1 MSYQRIIW
9 KLPCSLAFML
19 IVGSVQCPVVL
30 AQPLPEPSPEP
41 SLEPSLEPSIDVEPP
56 MEGEAAS
63 PAYILGPGDQIN
75 ISVYGYEEFTSSTA
89 VLSDGTIQIPLV
101 GMITALGRT
110 IDQLEQDLTSE
121 LQYFLVNPVVTV
133 TLAQP
138 RPVEVTVSGEVLRPG
153 PVRSDAFQGNP
164 TLSEALLAA
173 GGITPSADIRRVELR
188 RYNPLQASDP
198 IVINLWDAISS
209 DNVPPDFILQDG
221 DSIYIPPLAGGET
234 LDRRLTARSSFAPET
249 VRVRVVGE
257 VNDPGEVTL
266 PPNSS
271 LSSAVA
277 IAGGP
282 TDDARL
288 SRVAYIRLNEEG
300 EVERQ
305 IVDLRNLTDNYQ
317 VQEGD
322 VILVPEQDGSS
333 LLDIATR
340 VLGPFGAILDIVSG
354 LDRLVR

>member
-1 MSYQRIIW
+1 
-9 KLPCSLAFML
+9 ML
-19 IVGSVQCPVVL
+19 IVSSVQCSVTL
-30 AQPLPEPSPEP
+30 AQPL
-41 SLEPSLEPSIDVEPP
+41 LEPSTEPTVNIESSP
-56 MEGEAAS
+56 EGEAAS

-75 ISVYGYEEFTSSTA
+75 ISVYGYEEFTDDKV
-89 VLSDGTIQIPLV
+89 VLSDGTIQLPLV
-101 GMITALGRT
+101 GMVTVLGRT
-110 IDQLEQDLTSE
+110 IDQLEQELAIQLT
-121 LQYFLVNPVVTV
+121 YFLVNPVVTV
-133 TLAQP
+133 TLIQP

-173 GGITPSADIRRVELR
+173 GGITPNADIRQVELR
-188 RYNPLQASDP
+188 RYSPIQGSTP

-209 DNVPPDFILQDG
+209 ENVPPDFILQDG
-221 DSIYIPPLAGGET
+221 DSIYIPRLSDGET

-288 SRVAYIRLNEEG
+288 SRVAFIRLNEEG
-300 EVERQ
+300 QVERQ
-305 IVDLRNLTDNYQ
+305 VVDLRNLTDNYQ

-322 VILVPEQDGSS
+322 VILIPKQDGSS

-340 VLGPFGAILDIVSG
+340 VLGPFGALLNVFTG
-354 LDRLVR
+354 LDRLIQ